1 MNSPTKLG
9 EAQYFPP
16 KSNDN
21 ETLKF
26 EIDQYRTLVA
36 SRYQAISPNDIN
48 KVISGNEFQL
58 TRKYDGEFWYLSTDG
73 KNSELIAPNGRKIAG
88 GSPVGGPLYFIEN
101 KTKLVLARA

>member
-1 MNSPTKLG
+1 MNSPIKVG

-21 ETLKF
+21 EAIKF
-26 EIDQYRTLVA
+26 EVEQYRTLVA

-58 TRKYDGEFWYLSTDG
+58 TRKYDGEFWYLLTNG
-73 KNSELIAPNGRKIAG
+73 KNSELIAPNGRRIIG
-88 GSPVGGPLYFIEN
+88 
-101 KTKLVLARA
+101 KLPILDLAEKLASG